1 MSNPWSAE
9 IWRIIGLLFGGL
21 MLGLAIGNVFL
32 VLFIMAAGYIVWHAR
47 QLRRLE
53 AWLVHSKKMQP
64 PEGFGVWEEVFHR
77 LYLLQQRNRS
87 RKKRLANYL
96 ARFQSLTKALPD
108 ATVVIASNGEI
119 EWFNDAAER
128 FLNLRSPQDVGQRI
142 DNLIRYPEFVQ
153 YLLGQREQES
163 VVFPSPVHEG
173 HMLSGRVVDYGQEQH
188 LLVVRDVTR
197 IMRLERMRRDF
208 VANVSHELRT
218 PLTVLNGYLETMVDA
233 DAAALKPWSRSLELM
248 YEQGLHMNNIVED
261 LLLLSRLDIESSEPT
276 DELVDVPRMLSML
289 CDEARALSGER
300 AHQIELEVDS
310 GLWLAG
316 HATHL
321 RSAFTNLVSNA
332 VRYTPSG
339 SHIVMRWGIDGN
351 IARFEVQDSGEGIA
365 AVHIPRLT
373 ERFYRVDTGRSRQN
387 GGTGLGLAI
396 VKHVVERHGGQLL
409 IESTLGVGSVFR
421 CEFPL
426 VRTRRL

>member
-163 VVFPSPVHEG
+163 VVFPSPVNEG

-289 CDEARALSGER
+289 CDEAKALSGER

-339 SHIVMRWGIDGN
+339 SRIVMRWGITGN